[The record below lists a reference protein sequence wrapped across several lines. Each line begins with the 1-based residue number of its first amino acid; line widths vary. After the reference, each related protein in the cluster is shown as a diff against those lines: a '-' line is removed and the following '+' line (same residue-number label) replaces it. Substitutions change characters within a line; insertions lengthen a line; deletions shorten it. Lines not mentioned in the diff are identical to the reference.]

1 MIELFKDIKVDWL
14 GKRKIFLAISGAV
27 MLLGLVSLVA
37 KRSFN
42 YGVDF
47 KGGTIVQVRF
57 KQKPDIEKIRQL
69 LRENSAADSQP
80 QEIAGRND
88 VLIEFQGA
96 KEEDASAGRSVI
108 INALNKGFPDQ
119 FEVLS
124 AQSIGPKV
132 GDDLKRQ
139 AVFATL
145 YALGGI
151 LVYIA
156 FRFEWIYGAAA
167 VFAVFH
173 DTLVTLGLFSIFNRE
188 INLTVIAALLT
199 LVGYSVN
206 DTIVVFDRVRENL
219 KIRRRD
225 DLETVMNDSINQT
238 LSRTI
243 LTSGLTFLTVLALFT
258 FGGEI
263 ISHFAFAMVVGIIV
277 GTYSSIAIAAPLVLV
292 YTNIRGRAVPQPAA
306 PARAAVSKGPRPK
319 RAKDVAP
326 KAG

>member
-1 MIELFKDIKVDWL
+1 MIELFKNIRVDWL
-14 GKRKIFLAISGAV
+14 GKRKLFFVITT
-27 MLLGLVSLVA
+27 LLVLIGGVSLLV
-37 KRSFN
+37 KGHFR

-47 KGGTIVQVRF
+47 KGGTILRVAF
-57 KQKPDIEKIRQL
+57 KEPTDIGKIREALPNAEIQSL
-69 LRENSAADSQP
+69 LTGQNEF
-80 QEIAGRND
+80 
-88 VLIEFQGA
+88 LIEYQGA
-96 KEEDASAGRSVI
+96 GETAVDASRGREEVTQ
-108 INALNKGFPDQ
+108 ALTKAFPGKFDIR
-119 FEVLS
+119 S
-124 AQSIGPKV
+124 AQSVGPKV
-132 GDDLKRQ
+132 GQDLRRQ
-139 AVFATL
+139 AVMATL

-188 INLTVIAALLT
+188 INLMVIAVLLT

-206 DTIVVFDRVRENL
+206 DTIVVFDRIRENL

-225 DLETVMNDSINQT
+225 NLATIMNESINQT

-243 LTSGLTFLTVLALFT
+243 LTSGLTFLTVLALFI

-263 ISHFAFAMVVGIIV
+263 INHFAFAMVIGIII

-292 YTNIRGRAVPQPAA
+292 YSNIRGRMIAQPVAA
-306 PARAAVSKGPRPK
+306 TRSAARPATAKGPRT
-319 RAKDVAP
+319 AKV
-326 KAG
+326 K